1 MGTLAPPMNIYIHIY
16 IFQCMDHRLQASQ
29 DRCEDGSACLLVIEP
44 CPNVQP
50 LAPPCELV
58 FKQLDTSQSQ
68 LERGKLN

>member
-1 MGTLAPPMNIYIHIY
+1 
-16 IFQCMDHRLQASQ
+16 MDHRLQASQ

-44 CPNVQP
+44 CPDVQP